1 MKLFWSFARQN
12 FHALAAYRLDFFLR
26 ASSIVILM
34 YGIRWLWITLY
45 TQRPDAFGLT
55 LQQMVTYGVLSMAIQ
70 NLFFTG
76 PPYYMA
82 QQVRTGAIDL
92 DLLKPLDFH
101 VHMLARSTGEML
113 FRVFVLALPGMLVG
127 YFLFDLQLPADSQT
141 GLLFV
146 VATLLG
152 YLVSFHLDFLL
163 GLLAFV
169 SIEIHSID
177 WAFHATS
184 RFFSGQFLPVGF
196 FPGLLGMLANVL
208 PFRSIFFIP
217 LSIYNG
223 ALQGSAIIQSIGFQL
238 IWLTILWIL
247 SRWLWDRIQTRVVS
261 QGG

>member
-1 MKLFWSFARQN
+1 MKIFWSFARQN
-12 FHALAAYRLDFFLR
+12 FHALAAYRFDFFLR
-26 ASSIVILM
+26 ASSIIILM

-45 TQRPDAFGLT
+45 TQRPGAFGLS

-82 QQVRTGAIDL
+82 RQVRTGGIDL

-101 VHMLARSTGEML
+101 VYMLARSTGEML
-113 FRVFVLALPGMLVG
+113 FRVFVLTLPGMLVG
-127 YFLFDLQLPADSQT
+127 FLRFDLQPPANSQA
-141 GLLFV
+141 GFLFT
-146 VATLLG
+146 VAVLLG
-152 YLVSFHLDFLL
+152 YLVSFHLDFWL

-169 SIEIHSID
+169 SIEIHNID

-196 FPGLLGMLANVL
+196 FPGLLGMLADIL

-223 ALQGSAIIQSIGFQL
+223 ALGGGEIMQAIGFQL

-247 SRWLWDRIQTRVVS
+247 SRWLWNRIQRRVVS

>member
-247 SRWLWDRIQTRVVS
+247 SRWLWDLIQTRVVS

>member
-1 MKLFWSFARQN
+1 MKIFWSFARQN
-12 FHALAAYRLDFFLR
+12 FHALAAYRFDFFLR
-26 ASSIVILM
+26 ASSIIILM

-45 TQRPDAFGLT
+45 TQRPGAFGLS

-82 QQVRTGAIDL
+82 RQVRTGGIDL

-101 VHMLARSTGEML
+101 VYMLARSTGEML
-113 FRVFVLALPGMLVG
+113 FRVFVLTLPGMLVG
-127 YFLFDLQLPADSQT
+127 FLLFDLQPPANSQA
-141 GLLFV
+141 GFLFT
-146 VATLLG
+146 VAVLLG
-152 YLVSFHLDFLL
+152 YLVSFHLDFLP

-169 SIEIHSID
+169 SIEIHNID

-196 FPGLLGMLANVL
+196 FPGLLGMLADIL

-217 LSIYNG
+217 LSIYNC
-223 ALQGSAIIQSIGFQL
+223 ALGGGEIMQAIGFQL

-247 SRWLWDRIQTRVVS
+247 SRWLWNRIQRRVVS

>member
-1 MKLFWSFARQN
+1 MKIFWSFARQN
-12 FHALAAYRLDFFLR
+12 FHALAAYRFDFLLR

-45 TQRPDAFGLT
+45 TQRPGAFGLT

-82 QQVRTGAIDL
+82 RQVRTGAIDL

-101 VHMLARSTGEML
+101 YHMLARSTGEML

-127 YFLFDLQLPADSQT
+127 YFLFDLQLPANSQT
-141 GLLFV
+141 GFLFV
-146 VATLLG
+146 VAVLLG
-152 YLVSFHLDFLL
+152 YLVNFHLDFLL

-177 WAFHATS
+177 WAFHATA
-184 RFFSGQFLPVGF
+184 RFFSGQFVPVGF
-196 FPGLLGMLANVL
+196 FPGLLGVLAAVL
-208 PFRSIFFIP
+208 PFRSVFFIP

-223 ALQGSAIIQSIGFQL
+223 ALQGSTIVQAMGFQL
-238 IWLTILWIL
+238 VWLTILWIL
-247 SRWLWDRIQTRVVS
+247 SRGLWGRIQTRVVS

>member
-1 MKLFWSFARQN
+1 MKLFWAFARQN
-12 FHALAAYRLDFFLR
+12 FHAVAAYRFDFFLR
-26 ASSIVILM
+26 ASSILVLM

-45 TQRPDAFGLT
+45 TQRPGAFGVSLG
-55 LQQMVTYGVLSMAIQ
+55 QMVTYGVLSMAIS

-101 VHMLARSTGEML
+101 FHMLARSTGEML
-113 FRVFVLALPGMLVG
+113 FRVVVLALPGMLVG
-127 YFLFDLQLPADSQT
+127 YVLFDLQLPADSKT

-146 VATLLG
+146 VALFLG

-163 GLLAFV
+163 GTLALV
-169 SIEIHSID
+169 TLEIHSID

-184 RFFSGQFLPVGF
+184 RFFSGQFIPLWL
-196 FPGLLGMLANVL
+196 FPGVVGTVANVL
-208 PFRSIFFIP
+208 PFRSIFFVP
-217 LSIYNG
+217 LSIYTG
-223 ALQGSAIIQSIGFQL
+223 ALSGRDIGQAINFQL
-238 IWLTILWIL
+238 LWLFILWIL
-247 SRWLWDRIQTRVVS
+247 SRWMWGRVQARIVS

>member
-12 FHALAAYRLDFFLR
+12 FHALAAYRFDFLLR
-26 ASSIVILM
+26 ASSIIILM
-34 YGIRWLWITLY
+34 YGIRWLWVTLY
-45 TQRPDAFGLT
+45 TQRPGAFGLS
-55 LQQMVTYGVLSMAIQ
+55 LEQMVTYGVLSMAIQ

-82 QQVRTGAIDL
+82 RQVRTGGIDL

-101 VHMLARSTGEML
+101 YHMLARSTGEML

-127 YFLFDLQLPADSQT
+127 YFLFDLQPPADSLA
-141 GLLFV
+141 GLLFP
-146 VATLLG
+146 VAILLG

-163 GLLAFV
+163 GLLAFI
-169 SIEIHSID
+169 SIEIHNID

-196 FPGLLGMLANVL
+196 FPGLLGMLANIL

-223 ALQGSAIIQSIGFQL
+223 ALGGGEIMRAMGFQL
-238 IWLTILWIL
+238 VWLTILWIL
-247 SRWLWDRIQTRVVS
+247 SRWLWNQIQRRVVS

>member
-1 MKLFWSFARQN
+1 MLFRFLCWPAWHAHGLFSFDLQLIR
-12 FHALAAYRLDFFLR
+12 YRLDFYSWLR
-26 ASSIVILM
+26 SCS
-34 YGIRWLWITLY
+34 
-45 TQRPDAFGLT
+45 
-55 LQQMVTYGVLSMAIQ
+55 
-70 NLFFTG
+70 
-76 PPYYMA
+76 
-82 QQVRTGAIDL
+82 
-92 DLLKPLDFH
+92 
-101 VHMLARSTGEML
+101 
-113 FRVFVLALPGMLVG
+113 
-127 YFLFDLQLPADSQT
+127 
-141 GLLFV
+141 
-146 VATLLG
+146 
-152 YLVSFHLDFLL
+152 YLVLPSRLLL

-238 IWLTILWIL
+238 LWLTVLWIL
-247 SRWLWDRIQTRVVS
+247 SRWLWVRVQTRIVS